1 MLFANF
7 LCLWCTLGPFC
18 IGPFTIH
25 KLYIQEEKEKGTRRD
40 GVRGKGERGAV
51 ASVLQNGGGT
61 WVVLVASLGLRGGCK
76 ETSSRAG
83 LLRERKLGREVTTCT
98 GEE

>member
-1 MLFANF
+1 
-7 LCLWCTLGPFC
+7 
-18 IGPFTIH
+18 
-25 KLYIQEEKEKGTRRD
+25 LYIQEEKEKGTRRD

>member
-18 IGPFTIH
+18 IYNTQVV
-25 KLYIQEEKEKGTRRD
+25 QEEKEKGTRRD

-98 GEE
+98 REE